1 MGPRPYLSVIADVS
15 VNTDK
20 NLKMKRSKGNEFSP
34 RDEELAKVAKA
45 LSAPAKIAILR
56 ALAERRECICGE
68 IVEITPLSQ
77 STVSQHLRELK
88 ELGLIHGRI
97 EGVKSCYCINPEG
110 FLKFADLLTG
120 FIREVKPSNNGK
132 AKIACK

>member
-1 MGPRPYLSVIADVS
+1 
-15 VNTDK
+15 
-20 NLKMKRSKGNEFSP
+20 MKRSKRSRFNP

-56 ALAERRECICGE
+56 ALAERHTCICGE
-68 IVEITPLSQ
+68 IVEVTPLSQ

-88 ELGLIHGRI
+88 DLGLIQGRI
-97 EGVKSCYCINPEG
+97 EGVKSCYCINREG

-120 FIREVKPSNNGK
+120 FIKQIKPGNSGK
-132 AKIACK
+132 AKIACKTE